1 MLTDFAEEEGI
12 TWAPYPDLV
21 DNYWHDVDLLIRD
34 GRVQVTINGEL
45 ILDAEL
51 PDFRFKGG
59 VLAFSGGSGAVSAYQ
74 RFDELVIQSGCQ

>member
-12 TWAPYPDLV
+12 TWAAYPDLV

-51 PDFRFKGG
+51 PNFRFKGG
-59 VLAFSGGSGAVSAYQ
+59 VLAFSGGSGAVPAYQ
-74 RFDELVIQSGCQ
+74 RFDELVIRSGCQ